1 MMLEK
6 LLIDL
11 KASGSLP
18 SFYSSSLSK
27 GFYLLLN
34 PSVSEGPKVICFPI
48 RFRADTFPGPKEAK

>member
-1 MMLEK
+1 MLEK

-11 KASGSLP
+11 KASGSPP

-34 PSVSEGPKVICFPI
+34 PSVSEGPRVMCFLI
-48 RFRADTFPGPKEAK
+48 RIRADTFPGPKEAK

>member
-1 MMLEK
+1 MLKK

-48 RFRADTFPGPKEAK
+48 